1 MTLIDDSWSVID
13 DSRSV
18 IDDSRS
24 VIGNSK
30 SEIDDS
36 FIIFIYDHH
45 VFIVHATGETI
56 LSTFC
61 AQSMYYMSMFVT
73 GMC

>member
-1 MTLIDDSWSVID
+1 MFFRSVID

-18 IDDSRS
+18 IDGSRS
-24 VIGNSK
+24 VI
-30 SEIDDS
+30 DDS
-36 FIIFIYDHH
+36 FMVVIYDHH
-45 VFIVHATGETI
+45 VFIALATGETI
-56 LSTFC
+56 SSTFC